1 MLDIRKIGMMILVIA
16 LAFSCKRPLYSDSEA
31 ILARVGDEYLL
42 ISDISPSMPKNI
54 NKTDSIQMQNS
65 MVENWVRLQL
75 MLKYANRNLPD
86 SLKDFSEQ
94 LNNYE
99 NNLLIY
105 KYKERLVRQKLDT
118 VIRDDEIE
126 KYYQTHLKD
135 FQLKENII
143 RFVYI
148 KIPIQSEMV
157 DEARRLVKNIADTSI
172 DRSMV
177 EGFCQQNAVDYFLN
191 DEQWVPFNDLLQ
203 MTPIDAINQEVYL
216 KNNRF
221 IQIKD
226 HPYWYFI
233 NLRDFKIKEEV
244 SPLDFERAKVKNI
257 ILNQRKLNMLNKLE
271 DDIYEGA
278 SAKHEFDIY

>member
-1 MLDIRKIGMMILVIA
+1 
-16 LAFSCKRPLYSDSEA
+16 
-31 ILARVGDEYLL
+31 
-42 ISDISPSMPKNI
+42 
-54 NKTDSIQMQNS
+54 
-65 MVENWVRLQL
+65 
-75 MLKYANRNLPD
+75 
-86 SLKDFSEQ
+86 
-94 LNNYE
+94 
-99 NNLLIY
+99 
-105 KYKERLVRQKLDT
+105 
-118 VIRDDEIE
+118 
-126 KYYQTHLKD
+126 
-135 FQLKENII
+135 
-143 RFVYI
+143 
-148 KIPIQSEMV
+148 MV